1 MSTSGVAAL
10 DHTVQ
15 ETNAWLRAVAEQLHF
30 EDRQH
35 AYNALRA
42 VLHALRDRLPP
53 EIAVHLGAQLPM
65 LVRGI
70 YYEGWHMA
78 GKPTKERN
86 AQEFA
91 DHVLKELPPQFPM
104 DPLTVTRGVFEILWE
119 KLDPGE
125 FAKLMNHLPD
135 SLRTLRARVAQ
146 RS

>member
-1 MSTSGVAAL
+1 MSISGVAAL

-53 EIAVHLGAQLPM
+53 EVAVHFGAQLPT
-65 LVRGI
+65 LVRGL

-78 GKPTKERN
+78 GKPTKDRSV
-86 AQEFA
+86 QDFA
-91 DHVLKELPPQFPM
+91 DHVLQELPPGFPM

-119 KLDPGE
+119 KVDPGG
-125 FAKLMNHLPD
+125 FAKLMDHLPGP
-135 SLRTLRARVAQ
+135 LRTLRP
-146 RS
+146 